1 MDNKGQLSV
10 EVLFL
15 FAISIVVLIVFTIP
29 LGHLAISNTL
39 DIVNVLNAEAEINQL
54 ANGVDMVYCQGA
66 GAKRVETIEL
76 NKDLTVFVKPK
87 YLSGDIV
94 FGDGN
99 IKRISENHKATNV
112 FSNLY
117 LSRGIN
123 KVLISWEEDS
133 SNIIMKKIWL
143 LLLFTNNIYIF

>member
-29 LGHLAISNTL
+29 LGHLAISGTL

-54 ANGVDMVYCQGA
+54 ANGIDMVYCQGA

-76 NKDLTVFVKPK
+76 NKDLKVFVKSK
-87 YLSGDIV
+87 LLSGDMTLD
-94 FGDGN
+94 DGKT
-99 IKRISENHKATNV
+99 KRLSENHKATNV

-117 LSRGIN
+117 LSKGIN
-123 KVLISWEEDS
+123 KVLITWEEGS
-133 SNIIMKKIWL
+133 SNIVMKKI
-143 LLLFTNNIYIF
+143 